1 MLPLRSMNFACCDL
15 LPSQHYFGASRMHD
29 INHGQEQ
36 VRSSKTGYILA
47 GLLVLAL
54 IAFTIYFVSIPS
66 PLPPQ

>member
-1 MLPLRSMNFACCDL
+1 
-15 LPSQHYFGASRMHD
+15 MHD
-29 INHGQEQ
+29 INHGQER

-54 IAFTIYFVSIPS
+54 IAFTGYFVLISS